1 MSDDNESK
9 SRRANAL
16 RDRIKSPSEPS
27 KTAKTSEKAKTEE
40 IEEIANTSK
49 IAETS
54 KGDKGTDISKTAKKS
69 KTAETEETEKKET
82 SGSVKDRKNVNMYL
96 PESIITEMGIRF
108 DELNA
113 RHKREHGRGMEKNR
127 DFYPA
132 LIEAALSDTTIE
144 EELGL

>member
-1 MSDDNESK
+1 MSDNNESK

-16 RDRIKSPSEPS
+16 RDRIKSPSDTS
-27 KTAKTSEKAKTEE
+27 KTAKTSEKEK
-40 IEEIANTSK
+40 IEETEKASERPEVSEGDTSK
-49 IAETS
+49 IAKRSKNSET
-54 KGDKGTDISKTAKKS
+54 KETAKK
-69 KTAETEETEKKET
+69 KT

-96 PESIITEMGIRF
+96 PESIINEMGIRF

>member
-16 RDRIKSPSEPS
+16 RDRIKSPSETAETENTSETS
-27 KTAKTSEKAKTEE
+27 KTAETAETEKHTDVAETEE
-40 IEEIANTSK
+40 R
-49 IAETS
+49 
-54 KGDKGTDISKTAKKS
+54 SKTAKKPKKSKTS
-69 KTAETEETEKKET
+69 KTAKNKTG
-82 SGSVKDRKNVNMYL
+82 GSVKDRKNVNMYL
-96 PESIITEMGIRF
+96 PESVINEMGIRF

-144 EELGL
+144 EELGLE

>member
-1 MSDDNESK
+1 MSDNNESK

-16 RDRIKSPSEPS
+16 RDRIKSPSDES
-27 KTAKTSEKAKTEE
+27 KTAKIEE
-40 IEEIANTSK
+40 IEETEKTSK
-49 IAETS
+49 
-54 KGDKGTDISKTAKKS
+54 
-69 KTAETEETEKKET
+69 TEETAKKET

-96 PESIITEMGIRF
+96 PESIINEMGIRF

-113 RHKREHGRGMEKNR
+113 RHKRKHGRGMEKNR